1 MIRRPPRSTRTYTL
15 FPYPTLFRSESRRGR
30 SPGLRR
36 VHAQVGAT
44 APTRGL
50 AHMDIHGALCR
61 VGPGFGREIAMH
73 RARQHAETR
82 TRERRHRLA
91 HEAARLMAEGGIR
104 TEERR
109 VGKEGVSTC
118 RSRWSPYH

>member
-73 RARQHAETR
+73 RARQHADTR
-82 TRERRHRLA
+82 PRERTHRPD
-91 HEAARLMAEGGIR
+91 HEAAPLMDAGGIR
-104 TEERR
+104 DYHPAIGRATGRDR
-109 VGKEGVSTC
+109 VGQY
-118 RSRWSPYH
+118 R